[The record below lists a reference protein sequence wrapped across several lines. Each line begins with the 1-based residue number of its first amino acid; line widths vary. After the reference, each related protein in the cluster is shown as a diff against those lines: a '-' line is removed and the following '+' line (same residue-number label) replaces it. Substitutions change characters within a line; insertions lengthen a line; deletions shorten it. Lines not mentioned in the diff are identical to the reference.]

1 MFDLNTAERYSH
13 PPDLMFDRGM
23 QLPVGKGYTHKVE
36 RCTARKMCT
45 EVRNYSHYDL
55 ASYQSIGL
63 VTDLPAVRNAT
74 GSTVDIVYSVHGQDM
89 YSLLL
94 NYSEKLSPWLSAE
107 MKDTLTLFQRQ
118 TTYMDFPTSMSVTFT
133 IPIQTIL
140 DAEYGVYI
148 ELIDLVICKR
158 SILPVMKLQTFR
170 NIVLPKDEEILR
182 YLWNDHNPKIK
193 TLYGVVGRMCIEVA
207 TNVCNRQEPEGLR
220 IVTWKTDPVTDRKVR
235 DDYEIKP
242 DEMLSHGYHYDL
254 KVLRKKVEAPIPSG
268 SNNKGAP
275 VPRPKTLAEEIDATL
290 KPAVNGVT
298 IVAAALLT
306 VLKLWQT
313 WQAHVVAQAPT

>member
-13 PPDLMFDRGM
+13 PPDLMFDRAM
-23 QLPVGKGYTHKVE
+23 QLPVGKGVMQRVE
-36 RCTARKMCT
+36 RFTARKMCT
-45 EVRNYSHYDL
+45 EVRNFSCHDL

-63 VTDLPAVRNAT
+63 VVDLPAVPNAT
-74 GSTVDIVYSVHGQDM
+74 GSTVDIIYSVHGKDM

-94 NYSEKLSPWLSAE
+94 NYSEKLSPWLTPD
-107 MKDTLTLFQRQ
+107 MKETLTLYQKQ
-118 TTYMDFPTSMSVTFT
+118 TMYMDFPMSMSVTFT

-158 SILPVMKLQTFR
+158 GLMPAMKLQTFR

-182 YLWNDHNPKIK
+182 YLWNDHDPKIK

-220 IVTWKTDPVTDRKVR
+220 IVTWKTDQVTGRKVR

-242 DEMLSHGYHYDL
+242 DEMLNHGYHYDL
-254 KVLRKKVEAPIPSG
+254 RVLRKKVEAPIPAAV
-268 SNNKGAP
+268 NPKAA
-275 VPRPKTLAEEIDATL
+275 VVRPKTLAEEIDATL

-313 WQAHVVAQAPT
+313 WQAHVDSRAAS